1 MKKPS
6 DEHTGGYGIGDL
18 LGLGSQS
25 VRKNY
30 YPALQQRIEELE
42 QERNRY
48 KWLFENALHGI
59 FQANLRGGF
68 LACNPAMARI
78 CGYHSPEQLVTRVIR
93 LREQLFCRSA
103 DFDAIRQALLD
114 NGSVSARET
123 RFLRAEGRP
132 VHVAVTLLRRPDLG
146 PEVVE
151 AFVADITERVQ
162 ARQKLEQLN
171 QELEQRVEARTRA
184 LRSANADLRHQIEE
198 RERVER
204 ELMVAIEAAKAANR
218 SKDKYLAAASHD
230 LLQPLNAARLM
241 ISALQDSDLPA
252 PERRMVHQVHRA
264 LEGAEELLADLL
276 DIARLD
282 QRTMTPDL
290 APTDVTA
297 LLEGLADEFEAVA
310 EHAGL
315 RFRRRLVPAVVHTD
329 ARMLTRIVRNLLS
342 NAFRYTRAGGVLLAL
357 RRCRDEL
364 CIEVWDSGVGIEADQ
379 LQDIFTEFR
388 QLLPQGTG
396 GRQGV
401 GLGLAIVERM
411 ARMLGYPVEVASRPG
426 GHLHRVPQHPR
437 HALDDGQP
445 QTDALAAAGAL
456 GQQLTEFGED
466 VLQLVR
472 LDADTGVPYLD
483 AQLVPAP
490 AQGQQYSA
498 GPGVPEGIAE
508 QVANDPGQ
516 HARIGMHHR
525 RDQPAP
531 EPEARVFGH
540 RLELVRQSLQQ
551 GRDIGRCQVRGH
563 GPLVQAGNVEQVRQQ
578 FLRPFQ
584 GPVHL
589 VHHAPFR
596 CRQVAVLECGD
607 HQARRIQRLQQIV
620 AGGGQVLVLAAIG
633 RLGGLDR
640 HHQFPFHPFPLLDLV
655 TQVGVGTAQRP
666 GPRLDP
672 LFQLLIQL
680 LQLLPSLH
688 PFGDVGHERLHHLR
702 PQIRAPQQGHRH
714 VHRATLGSQ
723 EAGLPGAHT
732 AVVQ

>member
-1 MKKPS
+1 M
-6 DEHTGGYGIGDL
+6 
-18 LGLGSQS
+18 
-25 VRKNY
+25 
-30 YPALQQRIEELE
+30 
-42 QERNRY
+42 
-48 KWLFENALHGI
+48 
-59 FQANLRGGF
+59 
-68 LACNPAMARI
+68 
-78 CGYHSPEQLVTRVIR
+78 
-93 LREQLFCRSA
+93 
-103 DFDAIRQALLD
+103 
-114 NGSVSARET
+114 
-123 RFLRAEGRP
+123 
-132 VHVAVTLLRRPDLG
+132 HVAVTLLRRPDLG

-162 ARQKLEQLN
+162 ARQKLERLN

-396 GRQGV
+396 RPPGRRSGAGHRRAHGADAGV
-401 GLGLAIVERM
+401 PGGGGLPAGSGV
-411 ARMLGYPVEVASRPG
+411 PVPVATATAAGNRHPRAEAAGRPGPG
-426 GHLHRVPQHPR
+426 GHRRRRAGDRQR
-437 HALDDGQP
+437 TDG
-445 QTDALAAAGAL
+445 A
-456 GQQLTEFGED
+456 
-466 VLQLVR
+466 
-472 LDADTGVPYLD
+472 
-483 AQLVPAP
+483 
-490 AQGQQYSA
+490 
-498 GPGVPEGIAE
+498 
-508 QVANDPGQ
+508 
-516 HARIGMHHR
+516 
-525 RDQPAP
+525 
-531 EPEARVFGH
+531 
-540 RLELVRQSLQQ
+540 
-551 GRDIGRCQVRGH
+551 
-563 GPLVQAGNVEQVRQQ
+563 
-578 FLRPFQ
+578 
-584 GPVHL
+584 
-589 VHHAPFR
+589 
-596 CRQVAVLECGD
+596 
-607 HQARRIQRLQQIV
+607 
-620 AGGGQVLVLAAIG
+620 
-633 RLGGLDR
+633 
-640 HHQFPFHPFPLLDLV
+640 
-655 TQVGVGTAQRP
+655 
-666 GPRLDP
+666 
-672 LFQLLIQL
+672 
-680 LQLLPSLH
+680 
-688 PFGDVGHERLHHLR
+688 
-702 PQIRAPQQGHRH
+702 
-714 VHRATLGSQ
+714 
-723 EAGLPGAHT
+723 
-732 AVVQ
+732 